1 MQHGESAFQIAV
13 VRFLRSLGY
22 QVFSV
27 PNGTRLKPSQA
38 RIAKAEGLTAGVSDL
53 VIMLPKGQIVFVELK
68 NPNGKGR
75 QSDGQKEFER
85 VCRSLGFEYKI
96 WQSWEDVES
105 FTNRTAQLMREWRAG
120 NEDTVHQNIHG

>member
-1 MQHGESAFQIAV
+1 MKHGESAFQIAV

-38 RIAKAEGLTAGVSDL
+38 RIAKAEGMTAGVSDL

-68 NPNGKGR
+68 NPNGKGY
-75 QSDGQKEFER
+75 QSAAQKEFER
-85 VCRSLGFEYKI
+85 VCHSLGFEYKI
-96 WQSWEDVES
+96 WQSWDDVES
-105 FTNRTAQLMREWRAG
+105 FVKRTAGLMREWKSK
-120 NEDTVHQNIHG
+120 

>member
-75 QSDGQKEFER
+75 QSDGQKEFEG

-96 WQSWEDVES
+96 WQSWADVES
-105 FTNRTAQLMREWRAG
+105 FVKRTAGLMREWKSK
-120 NEDTVHQNIHG
+120 

>member
-27 PNGTRLKPSQA
+27 PNGTRLKPTQA

-68 NPNGKGR
+68 NPNGKGC
-75 QSDGQKEFER
+75 QSGAQKEFER

-96 WQSWEDVES
+96 WQSWDDVES
-105 FTNRTAQLMREWRAG
+105 FVKRTAQLMREWRAG
-120 NEDTVHQNIHG
+120 NEDTVH

>member
-38 RIAKAEGLTAGVSDL
+38 RIAKAEGLMAGVADL

-68 NPNGKGR
+68 NPNGKGC
-75 QSDGQKEFER
+75 QSGAQKEFQL
-85 VCRSLGFEYKI
+85 CCKSLGFEYKI
-96 WQSWEDVES
+96 WNSWEEVES

-120 NEDTVHQNIHG
+120 NEDTVY

>member
-1 MQHGESAFQIAV
+1 MRHGESRFQTCV

-27 PNGTRLKPSQA
+27 PNGTRLKPTQA

-68 NPNGKGR
+68 NPNGKGC
-75 QSDGQKEFER
+75 QSGAQKEFER

-96 WQSWEDVES
+96 WQDWADVES
-105 FTNRTAQLMREWRAG
+105 FVKRTAGLMREWRAG